1 MKYESTITV
10 PAKSA
15 PGVTLRLNRMSFA
28 RRMELMERIRDLG
41 ARAESL
47 GATDEVLQNMDATLL
62 ALEVDRAY
70 VLWGVR
76 EIMGLEVDGVP
87 ATPQSLAEAG
97 PEALFREALT
107 AVRGICGLAGARG
120 ANGG

>member
-97 PEALFREALT
+97 PEAL
-107 AVRGICGLAGARG
+107 
-120 ANGG
+120 

>member
-10 PAKSA
+10 QAKSA
-15 PGVTLRLNRMSFA
+15 HGVTLRLNRMSFA
-28 RRMELMERIRDLG
+28 RRMELMQRIRDLG
-41 ARAESL
+41 ARTDRA
-47 GATDEVLQNMDATLL
+47 GGTDEILQNMDATLL
-62 ALEVDRAY
+62 AFEVDRTY

-76 EIMGLEVDGVP
+76 EITGLEVDGIP

-107 AVRGICGLAGARG
+107 AVKGICGLAGAKG
-120 ANGG
+120 A